1 MKWKYLLFSFLLMSI
16 FIAACTAD
24 SGLEYSC
31 DEFREQN
38 HRVGEIEIKLGDDFR
53 ITLCSNPTTG
63 HVWSNAIIAPTGFVE
78 QVGHQ
83 YLAPD
88 GSVLPALSTGEAGKE
103 VWRFKAFIAGTST
116 ITLDYHQPWEG
127 GDESTWTYI
136 LNVTIK

>member
-16 FIAACTAD
+16 FIAACTTD

-31 DEFREQN
+31 DDFQAVNHRTTELEVRVGDEFR
-38 HRVGEIEIKLGDDFR
+38 V
-53 ITLCSNPTTG
+53 TLCSNPTTG
-63 HVWSNAIIAPTGFVE
+63 HVWSNAIISPTGFVE

-88 GSVLPALSTGEAGKE
+88 GSVQPALTGGSGNE

-127 GDESTWTYI
+127 GDKSTWTYI